1 MKKILLT
8 ILFIAISSKMLACTC
23 MIQKV
28 IDRYAKSDFVATVN
42 VLNIDS
48 EKDDNYLN
56 LQIEILELYK
66 GNQTDL
72 LKIPKSRGTCGI
84 YTPENTKWLIF
95 ASKDKNGNLTF
106 GYCSGAKQID
116 KKFDSKRLKKNPN
129 VEIKHKRNLERKI
142 ELLQYLKREKI
153 RPQNEFGLH
162 SSFSL
167 ESMKKLKGYDVNKE
181 RFALYEL
188 TVDKDLS
195 VLNVKELKAFDNE
208 KLAEELLE
216 FIRENISIGRKGK
229 LNEIPERTKIVLGL
243 YYYPSENKNLSFVGT
258 FAL

>member
-8 ILFIAISSKMLACTC
+8 ILFLTISSKMLACTC

-56 LQIEILELYK
+56 LQVEILELYK
-66 GNQTDL
+66 GKITDS
-72 LKIPKSRGTCGI
+72 LKIPKSRGMCGI

-106 GYCSGAKQID
+106 GYCSGVKQLD
-116 KKFDSKRLKKNPN
+116 KKYDSKKLEKYPNAEINYKNSLK
-129 VEIKHKRNLERKI
+129 RKI
-142 ELLQYLKREKI
+142 ELLQFLKKDNIE
-153 RPQNEFGLH
+153 PQNEFELH
-162 SSFSL
+162 TSFSL
-167 ESMKKLKGYDVNKE
+167 ESIKKFKGYEVNNEK
-181 RFALYEL
+181 FAIYEL
-188 TVDKDLS
+188 TIDKDLS
-195 VLNVKELKAFDNE
+195 VLDVKELKTFDNE
-208 KLAEELLE
+208 KLKVELLD
-216 FIRENISIGRKGK
+216 FIEKNISVGRKGK
-229 LNEIPERTKIVLGL
+229 LNEIPEQTKIILGL
-243 YYYPSENKNLSFVGT
+243 YYYPPEKENLSFIGT